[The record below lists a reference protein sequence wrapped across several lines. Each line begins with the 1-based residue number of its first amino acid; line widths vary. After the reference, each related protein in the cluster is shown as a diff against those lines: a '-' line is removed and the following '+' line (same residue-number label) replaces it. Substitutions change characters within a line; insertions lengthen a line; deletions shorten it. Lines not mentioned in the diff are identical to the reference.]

1 MRSIKYMNRLSVILL
16 LHIIILTQV
25 ACGNNRA
32 EKPDTKSVSEE
43 TIDIETTSTEPGN
56 GNSILIAYFSVP
68 ESDGVDAL
76 AGASRV
82 VEDGTVYG
90 NTQWIAHRIQEET
103 GGTLFAIET
112 VQNYPGNHEAL
123 VDQADTEKSQNARP
137 ELSMHIGTIDEYEVV
152 FIGYPIWW
160 AELPM
165 PLYSFLEKY
174 DFRGKTIIPFSSHGG
189 SGFADTIATLTEL
202 EPDAEVL
209 ENGFT
214 VSRQSVQNSKEEII
228 AWLNELDY

>member
-1 MRSIKYMNRLSVILL
+1 MKQLSVILL

-25 ACGNNRA
+25 ACGNNRT
-32 EKPDTKSVSEE
+32 EEPDTKSVSEE

-56 GNSILIAYFSVP
+56 ANNILIAYFSVP

-112 VQNYPGNHEAL
+112 VQKYPGDHEAL

-137 ELSMHIGTIDEYEVV
+137 ELSTHIGTLDEYEVV

-165 PLYSFLEKY
+165 PLYSFLEEHN
-174 DFRGKTIIPFSSHGG
+174 FSGKTIIPFSSHGG
-189 SGFADTIATLTEL
+189 NGFADTIATLTES
-202 EPDAEVL
+202 EPDAEVM